1 MLKSRTCWFSLWS
14 FFISAGLIRGEVR
27 VDLQYTRFYTD
38 STLQSIQSL
47 AIWKITKS
55 KKGKKMEKRKEK
67 KSFKGSARVS
77 ATAAGHAFTPPAS
90 VTRISAVGTAHKT
103 SRHRREKP
111 ASHVERSF
119 HIFFKTEIKFSRFSG
134 GKCWKTQR
142 FPQAMKGTVW
152 RNWPDALWL
161 YVFRQ
166 GIVFCVMTCQGGDT
180 NRQSMRT
187 RGADSMSAME
197 WKLSSTWWKDSLIVA
212 TQGRR
217 SFFKDE
223 ESHLL
228 CLSRFSPTMEDKQCQ
243 ALDIA
248 LRPECFEEKKKDN
261 AFQHNYSQLCLQS
274 PGGSCSAVWFLLC
287 LLLVHLLWCE
297 WFGRWCNS
305 GPGIPLNSEKTEFH
319 PITINSGKANV
330 EHFIGWFHKSPTVDR
345 SSRDSTALS
354 MRKKNDE

>member
-1 MLKSRTCWFSLWS
+1 MK
-14 FFISAGLIRGEVR
+14 
-27 VDLQYTRFYTD
+27 
-38 STLQSIQSL
+38 
-47 AIWKITKS
+47 
-55 KKGKKMEKRKEK
+55 K
-67 KSFKGSARVS
+67 KSFKGSTRAS

-103 SRHRREKP
+103 SPHRRGKP
-111 ASHVERSF
+111 ASHVEGSF
-119 HIFFKTEIKFSRFSG
+119 HIFFKTEIRFSRFSG

-166 GIVFCVMTCQGGDT
+166 GIVFCVMTGQGGDT

-197 WKLSSTWWKDSLIVA
+197 WKLSGTWWKDSLIVA

-228 CLSRFSPTMEDKQCQ
+228 RLSRFSPTMEDKQCQ
-243 ALDIA
+243 ALHIA
-248 LRPECFEEKKKDN
+248 LRPECFEEKTRQCIP
-261 AFQHNYSQLCLQS
+261 AQLQS
-274 PGGSCSAVWFLLC
+274 IMF
-287 LLLVHLLWCE
+287 
-297 WFGRWCNS
+297 
-305 GPGIPLNSEKTEFH
+305 T
-319 PITINSGKANV
+319 IT
-330 EHFIGWFHKSPTVDR
+330 
-345 SSRDSTALS
+345 
-354 MRKKNDE
+354 

>member
-1 MLKSRTCWFSLWS
+1 M
-14 FFISAGLIRGEVR
+14 
-27 VDLQYTRFYTD
+27 
-38 STLQSIQSL
+38 
-47 AIWKITKS
+47 
-55 KKGKKMEKRKEK
+55 KKGRKK
-67 KSFKGSARVS
+67 KSFKGSARAS

-90 VTRISAVGTAHKT
+90 VTRISAVGTAH
-103 SRHRREKP
+103 RRGKP
-111 ASHVERSF
+111 ASHVEGSF

-166 GIVFCVMTCQGGDT
+166 GIVFCVMTGQGGDT

-197 WKLSSTWWKDSLIVA
+197 WKLSGTWWKDSLIVA

-228 CLSRFSPTMEDKQCQ
+228 RLSRFSPTIQQWRTSSAKRFTLLWDPN
-243 ALDIA
+243 AL
-248 LRPECFEEKKKDN
+248 KKKTRQCIP
-261 AFQHNYSQLCLQS
+261 AQLQS
-274 PGGSCSAVWFLLC
+274 IMFTITWRKLLGCVFLLC
-287 LLLVHLLWCE
+287 MLLVHLLWWE
-297 WFGRWCNS
+297 WFGRWRNS
-305 GPGIPLNSEKTEFH
+305 GPGIPLHTENRISSNKNQFRKSKCWAFYRLI
-319 PITINSGKANV
+319 PQVGDSG
-330 EHFIGWFHKSPTVDR
+330 S
-345 SSRDSTALS
+345 L
-354 MRKKNDE
+354 